1 MKNIFFAFALALLLV
16 ATACNGLLGKK
27 ENPQNQSVE
36 NVQPNDE
43 PDFSQDYFT
52 MDEEHPTIVGE
63 IRDGDLWLTFDK
75 KQVLYLNITDEDS
88 YRLPDGPVKVE
99 GLNGAPSI
107 FIIADIGQDYNPILC
122 VKTSKKK
129 VQLLNLWNTVAT
141 GDLKV
146 TEIPMDGIVGF
157 KAAPGG
163 PWVDEED
170 GTVYYEYTTIYGLD
184 TKNSMHE
191 IPLYMLDNDIEYVER
206 GQGGDVVF
214 QLHLSDDWKMK
225 YVIGYYLSEKVEEM
239 QGRFWLINEDW
250 DNMVFKFGYE
260 LTTDIDYMGDGPEEK
275 AISQQGV
282 FEIRR
287 PNFDNDIHVVVP
299 IEGIDFANKG
309 MNIPVSFYPT
319 GAYGG

>member
-1 MKNIFFAFALALLLV
+1 MKHNYIALALALLLS
-16 ATACNGLLGKK
+16 ATACNGLLSKK
-27 ENPQNQSVE
+27 DKPQNQSVE
-36 NVQPNDE
+36 NVQYDDE

-63 IRDGDLWLTFDK
+63 IRNGDLWLSFDK
-75 KQVLYLNITDEDS
+75 QQILYLNITDEDS
-88 YRLPDGPVKVE
+88 YRLPEGPVKVE
-99 GLNGAPSI
+99 GLKGTPSI

-122 VKTSKKK
+122 VKTTKGK

-141 GDLKV
+141 GDLEV
-146 TEIPMDGIVGF
+146 TDIPMDGIVGF
-157 KAAPGG
+157 KAGPGG
-163 PWVDEED
+163 PWEDED

-184 TKNSMHE
+184 AHGGMNE
-191 IPLYMLDNDIEYVER
+191 VPLYLLDNNIEYVER
-206 GQGGDVVF
+206 GQNGDVVF
-214 QLHLSDDWKMK
+214 QLHLSDDWKMH

-260 LTTDIDYMGDGPEEK
+260 LTTDVDYMGDSPEEK
-275 AISQQGV
+275 AINRQGV

-287 PNFDNDIHVVVP
+287 PGSDNDTHVVIP

-309 MNIPVSFYPT
+309 MNVPVSFYPT